1 MLSLIWLSLMT
12 GALAAEPAVEKGTM
26 GLSFDLGGLS
36 FSGSDILMG
45 GHYFLSSRRAINV
58 YMTLDTDLDALGT
71 YASLR
76 QYMNGGE
83 ARAFWEAGGGVFLDN
98 SDLLIIGGGSI
109 GGEYWIK
116 EHLSLWGRTGATLSI
131 ENDVTI
137 STRTSSLN
145 LALYF

>member
-1 MLSLIWLSLMT
+1 MLSLIWLSVMT
-12 GALAAEPAVEKGTM
+12 GASAAEPAVDKGTM

-36 FSGSDILMG
+36 LSSSDILMG
-45 GHYFLSSRRAINV
+45 GHYFLSKRKALNV
-58 YMTLDTDLDALGT
+58 YVGLDTELDALGT

-98 SDLLIIGGGSI
+98 SDLLILGGGSI

-116 EHLSLWGRTGATLSI
+116 EHLSVWGRTGASLSI
-131 ENDVTI
+131 DNDVAIT
-137 STRTSSLN
+137 TRTSSLN